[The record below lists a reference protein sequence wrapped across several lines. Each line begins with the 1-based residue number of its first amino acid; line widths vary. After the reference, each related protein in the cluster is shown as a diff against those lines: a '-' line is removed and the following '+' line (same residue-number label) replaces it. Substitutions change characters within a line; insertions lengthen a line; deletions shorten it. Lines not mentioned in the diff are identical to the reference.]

1 MQVHSWRKA
10 KQMKREACLEEV
22 MPKLRNKRQGRV
34 DQAKRSV
41 GENLVARTICATAHV
56 EDWCFV

>member
-1 MQVHSWRKA
+1 
-10 KQMKREACLEEV
+10 MKREACLEEV